1 MPDYVLA
8 HSLEGERERL
18 RLMSR
23 LLDPMHRRHLAALG
37 VGSGWR
43 CLEVGCGNGSVA
55 QWLATKVAPDG
66 LAVATDIDTRFLD
79 GLAGANLQV
88 RKLDI
93 LHDPLEE
100 GAYDLVTAR
109 AILHHLP
116 GRADAIAR
124 MISALKPGGRLLIIE
139 PDFFPALVA
148 EPPIARSFWQSWLD
162 WAATKSIDYFVG
174 RTLPPRFVEAGL
186 EAVGAEGDVALFNGG
201 SPWADYWRQSIQE
214 LRQPLLASG
223 KVTEPVLQG
232 FLSLCEDPGYWTMVV
247 SFTAVWGTRPG

>member
-1 MPDYVLA
+1 
-8 HSLEGERERL
+8 
-18 RLMSR
+18 MSR

-43 CLEVGCGNGSVA
+43 FLEVGCGNGSVA
-55 QWLATKVAPDG
+55 QWLATKVAPDS

-79 GLAGANLQV
+79 GLAGPNLQV

-116 GRADAIAR
+116 GRAKAVER

-148 EPPIARSFWQSWLD
+148 EPLIARSFWQSWLD
-162 WAATKSIDYFVG
+162 WAATENIDYFG
-174 RTLPPRFVEAGL
+174 RSSTAAPPGPTT
-186 EAVGAEGDVALFNGG
+186 GASRSRSCANR
-201 SPWADYWRQSIQE
+201 SSHPA
-214 LRQPLLASG
+214 
-223 KVTEPVLQG
+223 K
-232 FLSLCEDPGYWTMVV
+232 
-247 SFTAVWGTRPG
+247 